1 MSDANS
7 RLVYSSDDGPVR
19 PPSRPAAAPARRAS
33 RSRRPE
39 APGRLPPDPGDGVVR
54 LHRDRSGRGGKPGTI
69 VVGLPGSDADLD
81 AMLKRCKQRL
91 GAGGTRRDRALLIQG
106 DHREQLRT
114 LLEADGHTVKLAGG

>member
-1 MSDANS
+1 MGDAKS
-7 RLVYSSDDGPVR
+7 RLVYSSDDGRVR
-19 PPSRPAAAPARRAS
+19 PPSRPAAPARRAS

-91 GAGGTRRDRALLIQG
+91 GAGGTRRGRALLRQG